1 MTREQ
6 AGQIIDEL
14 FGSWGPALLRCALRR
29 LESRP
34 AAEDVVQEAFMA
46 LYRELRRGTLIQNPK
61 AWTMGVVR
69 RQCARH
75 IRELARHGEEAVPI
89 ETLEM
94 WGGTD
99 DALEPARSF
108 VEQIAGLAAGL
119 SGREEEVLLLRLQSL
134 KYREIASQL
143 GISPKSVA
151 THLARAL
158 RKLEN
163 ARKGQAPG
171 RPLMGE
177 EGHVPKTLQ

>member
-14 FGSWGPALLRCALRR
+14 FESWGPTLLRSALRR
-29 LESRP
+29 LGSRA
-34 AAEDVVQEAFMA
+34 AAEDVVQETFMA
-46 LYRELRRGTLIQNPK
+46 LYRELRRGTLVQNPK

-75 IRELARHGEEAVPI
+75 IRDLARHGGEGVSI
-89 ETLEM
+89 EVMEM
-94 WGGTD
+94 LAGTD
-99 DALEPARSF
+99 AGPESGGSL
-108 VEQIAGLAAGL
+108 VEQIAGLEAGL
-119 SGREEEVLLLRLQSL
+119 SGREEEVLLLRLQCL

-143 GISPKSVA
+143 DISPKSVA

-163 ARKGQAPG
+163 ARKGRSPQRTPAG
-171 RPLMGE
+171 K
-177 EGHVPKTLQ
+177 EGHVPKTL